1 MIDVKE
7 IHDIPHIEKHLEKE
21 FILEL
26 YEKGENLQIYHH
38 KLNSGFFLSVEI
50 ESGEKL
56 IEGKEKLINLILQ
69 DDINFFRFS
78 LVEKATDI
86 IVEDSSWI
94 YINKD
99 KKASNLN

>member
-1 MIDVKE
+1 MIEVKE

-50 ESGEKL
+50 SSDEKL
-56 IEGKEKLINLILQ
+56 IEGKDKLINLILQ
-69 DDINFFRFS
+69 DDIDFFRFS
-78 LVEKATDI
+78 LVEKSTDM
-86 IVEDSSWI
+86 IVKDSSWI
-94 YINKD
+94 YINKAN
-99 KKASNLN
+99 KVSNLN